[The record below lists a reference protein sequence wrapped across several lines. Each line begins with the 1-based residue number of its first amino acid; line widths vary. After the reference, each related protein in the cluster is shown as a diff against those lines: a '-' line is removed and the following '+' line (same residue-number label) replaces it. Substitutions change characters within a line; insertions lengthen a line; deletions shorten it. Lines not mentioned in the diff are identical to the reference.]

1 MKHKAPA
8 VTELIRTN
16 YCFIENNDDTSQ
28 HLERYL
34 SSVQSDR
41 DMILFFRDGNQLYVD
56 PESDGSNG
64 MDLDSIPWQTA
75 RSVNKEATMND
86 IIPLFQE
93 SDYIMVTELT
103 GQPVGYVTAADA
115 LAACYQSH
123 QYLEAYFEA
132 MIETMDAS
140 VSMIDDQENTVV
152 WTPGAERIF
161 SIKAKDILG
170 KPMPEFF
177 PVDMLQILKTH
188 KTGEGVFQKLHQ
200 PRPDIYV
207 LINSNPIR
215 LNGKIIGSVVA
226 ETDITSEVRLNQELF
241 NATSKVHQL
250 QQQMAHLNPSSDPFS
265 QIKGTSKA
273 IKRTVDM
280 CRKIGST
287 KATVLILGESGVGK
301 ELFAKAIHDIREKP
315 DAPFIAIN
323 CGAIPPSLFE
333 SELFGYEKG
342 AFSGAD
348 LNGKKGKIQL
358 AAGGTLFLDEI
369 GEMPLEMQVKLLRV
383 LQEKKFYAVGG
394 TKQLNADFRVIAAT
408 NRDLEE
414 QVKKGDFRE
423 DLYYRLNVVTLVVP
437 PLRERREDII
447 ELTHCFLNEFA
458 LSYNRLIQDIPQE
471 VLLDLLHY
479 HWPGN
484 IRELRN
490 TIERLVVF
498 SSDGTIERD
507 YLPLSILSNRNG
519 KDLPQVVPTTG
530 AFQTLQEELE
540 AHEKQIILYALKM
553 ENGNKLAAA
562 KRLGLSRATLYNKMN
577 KFGIFD

>member
-1 MKHKAPA
+1 MKHEAPA
-8 VTELIRTN
+8 IIDLIRTN
-16 YCFIENNDDTSQ
+16 YCFIENNIDTR
-28 HLERYL
+28 HRLEL
-34 SSVQSDR
+34 SSLQSDPE
-41 DMILFFRDGNQLYVD
+41 MILFFRDGNQLYVYTGTD
-56 PESDGSNG
+56 WSNG
-64 MDLDSIPWQTA
+64 MELDSIPWQTT
-75 RSVNKEATMND
+75 RSVCKEATMKE
-86 IIPLFQE
+86 IIPLFQV
-93 SDYIMVTELT
+93 SDYILVNELND
-103 GQPVGYVTAADA
+103 QPIGYVTAADA
-115 LAACYQSH
+115 LATCYQAH

-188 KTGEGVFQKLHQ
+188 QTGEGVFQKLHQ

-287 KATVLILGESGVGK
+287 KATALILGESGVGK

-369 GEMPLEMQVKLLRV
+369 GEMPLDMQVKLLRV

-408 NRDLEE
+408 NRDLED

-447 ELTHCFLNEFA
+447 ELTHFFLNEFA
-458 LSYNRLIQDIPQE
+458 LSYNRLIQDFPQE

-507 YLPLSILSNRNG
+507 YLPMSILSDRNG
-519 KDLPQVVPTTG
+519 KELPQAETTTG
-530 AFQTLQEELE
+530 ALLTMQEELE

-553 ENGNKLAAA
+553 ENGNKQAAA

-577 KFGIFD
+577 KFGITD